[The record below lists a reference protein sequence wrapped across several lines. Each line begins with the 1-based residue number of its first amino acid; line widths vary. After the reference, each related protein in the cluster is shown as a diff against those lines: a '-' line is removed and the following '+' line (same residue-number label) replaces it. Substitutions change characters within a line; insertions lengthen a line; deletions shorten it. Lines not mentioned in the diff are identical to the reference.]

1 MKASHLFSVSL
12 SPRGKQRLCV
22 VALFLATAGL
32 AGCENYTAAPVCTD
46 ANAVVPAGT
55 TGVYTVSTQDDQ
67 FKTTTTTITVTNEL
81 GKGQLIRRAAGGD
94 EQDSRVCQVDGQIV
108 EETFNKD
115 VKGYQQMRLYVTGMG
130 LTELP
135 LFYDKAELDQAGIPS
150 QVFELPEQARQLL
163 GPKLTHDV
171 EALATHVLS
180 VFAADKPTGLMVDNA
195 SVSPEALMSH
205 AKAGPVGLTLLRR

>member
-12 SPRGKQRLCV
+12 SSSGKQRLCV
-22 VALFLATAGL
+22 AALILATAGL

-55 TGVYTVSTQDDQ
+55 TGVYTFSTQDDQ
-67 FKTTTTTITVTNEL
+67 FKTTTTAINITDEQ
-81 GKGQLIRRAAGGD
+81 GKGQLTRRTAGGD
-94 EQDSRVCQVDGQIV
+94 EQESRVCQVGGQIV
-108 EETFNKD
+108 EETFNED

-163 GPKLTHDV
+163 GPKLTRGV
-171 EALATHVLS
+171 EAVAAHVLS
-180 VFAADKPTGLMVDNA
+180 AVAADKPTGLMVDNA
-195 SVSPEALMSH
+195 DVSPEALMSH